1 MASLLARFWDV
12 SGGSVRVRGVD
23 VRQLP
28 VATLMDHVS
37 MVFQHVYLFEDTA
50 FNNIAMSRHDAGDEQ
65 VRAAA
70 ERARCIPFI
79 DKLPYGLET
88 VVGEGGAS
96 LSGGEAQR
104 LSIARCILKDS
115 PVVILDEATANID
128 ADNGSAIQQAMT
140 ELCRDNVPIGGLPQ
154 LSAQALSAMP

>member
-28 VATLMDHVS
+28 VVTLMDHVS

-50 FNNIAMSRHDAGDEQ
+50 FNNIAMSRHDASDEQ

-88 VVGEGGAS
+88 VVGE
-96 LSGGEAQR
+96 GGEAQR

-128 ADNGSAIQQAMT
+128 ADNESAIQQAMT

-154 LSAQALSAMP
+154 LSAQTLSAML